1 MEPEKE
7 KPRMPEQVG
16 DVAEQLRRM
25 SWEILISRDQLL
37 KAAEEL
43 PASLYER
50 AQQTTERLM
59 GLHRKLQEISGTLPA
74 DPEIFVP
81 ESLSESMAG
90 LRGDGLLTLRE
101 LDVLITNLHE
111 LLHET
116 SVLKTN

>member
-1 MEPEKE
+1 MEPERE
-7 KPRMPEQVG
+7 TRMPEQVG
-16 DVAEQLRRM
+16 DVVEQLRRM

-37 KAAEEL
+37 KAAEGL
-43 PASLYER
+43 PPSLLER

-101 LDVLITNLHE
+101 LDGLITDLQE

-116 SVLKTN
+116 PVLKAN